1 MNIHLDFTFQSGYIQ
16 IIRFYVLTGA
26 RGCFT
31 FQSGYIQ
38 ILATKTNKIPFII
51 FTFQSGYIQIS
62 SDSANWYGSIILY
75 IPIWLYSNSVQQSLQ
90 VYFCQLYIPIWLYSN
105 RFYQLCHLPIRIF
118 TFQSGYIQMAKGIC
132 PCQPLRALHSNL
144 VIFKSTPALLL
155 NLLPLLYIP
164 IWLYSN

>member
-75 IPIWLYSNSVQQSLQ
+75 IPIWLYSN
-90 VYFCQLYIPIWLYSN
+90 YIIALSTLLKS
-105 RFYQLCHLPIRIF
+105 FF
-118 TFQSGYIQMAKGIC
+118 TFQSGYIQMLLK
-132 PCQPLRALHSNL
+132 AL
-144 VIFKSTPALLL
+144 F
-155 NLLPLLYIP
+155 
-164 IWLYSN
+164 